1 MMPRMPTADMAET
14 TRRPTF
20 TSATKIDLANGI
32 TAKALSAVMVE
43 THGANQKMALS
54 DSAGMMSSLSSN
66 FTASAMK
73 KLNLDADEMAR
84 ILGTQSGL
92 AGISGT
98 SGDMRD
104 LDEAAAAG
112 SKRARLA
119 LDVFVRA
126 IRHYLG

>member
-66 FTASAMK
+66 FTASAMGCSRPCGPT
-73 KLNLDADEMAR
+73 R
-84 ILGTQSGL
+84 IGPSRTWKSASTLRS
-92 AGISGT
+92 T
-98 SGDMRD
+98 SDMRSEEHTSE
-104 LDEAAAAG
+104 LQ
-112 SKRARLA
+112 SLTNLVCRL
-119 LDVFVRA
+119 L
-126 IRHYLG
+126 LEKQ